1 MVKLSRKSDG
11 GKIGKVTAI
20 PPLCCSPP
28 LPSSPFNNKSWEY
41 GPAVALLGIDLGTSG
56 FLLSAELD
64 NKASQVLG
72 FPLSYTPTAA
82 AFVTAVSSGHAMCK
96 VRLGQAQA
104 ALFNLFLTYFM
115 KSLSSAELGQA
126 EEGLS
131 HSHTHVLMDVNKLR
145 RLVQSFLL
153 VIRSPQISNI
163 KALAVY
169 LLALGWAG
177 GCASQS
183 SSEEEPFL
191 HWSVHRS

>member
-1 MVKLSRKSDG
+1 MAQQWPCWELTLALQVFF
-11 GKIGKVTAI
+11 
-20 PPLCCSPP
+20 CQQ
-28 LPSSPFNNKSWEY
+28 SWTTKQ
-41 GPAVALLGIDLGTSG
+41 ARCFD
-56 FLLSAELD
+56 F
-64 NKASQVLG
+64 
-72 FPLSYTPTAA
+72 LSYTPTASV
-82 AFVTAVSSGHAMCK
+82 FVTAVSRVVMLCVK
-96 VRLGQAQA
+96 LGQAQA
-104 ALFNLFLTYFM
+104 ALLNLFLTYFM
-115 KSLSSAELGQA
+115 KSLSSAQLGQA

-153 VIRSPQISNI
+153 VIRSPQISNSE
-163 KALAVY
+163 ALAVY